1 MSSNG
6 MGILFIPIVSGY
18 CPEIDVRLLFFFFF
32 FFFLLFKGKG
42 GRDEGEER
50 VGVHRGG
57 WMGEALATDMGE
69 EKGRGG
75 RGDTVLHDFKTSR
88 TEEQRYV
95 DWTSKAYTVLASW
108 TIDRLL

>member
-75 RGDTVLHDFKTSR
+75 
-88 TEEQRYV
+88 EEIQSYMTLKRAAPRNK
-95 DWTSKAYTVLASW
+95 DM
-108 TIDRLL
+108 